1 MASDIIHITCSASR
15 LYRFPGVITEMG
27 SAEGLG
33 WNGASGRNRIE
44 GLGQALA
51 WGPCRQ
57 ASREVPPPLGP
68 GLHGDVLASRM
79 PLGQGPRKARPA
91 ARGNSHFRFP
101 SAGLIG
107 FLFMLRALVAANF
120 NTIYIYTAE
129 VSVGEGG
136 TGGRSALDAWSCME
150 SAPMAS
156 TDFP

>member
-1 MASDIIHITCSASR
+1 MPGGPAVKPAGRWHLPWGLVSMGMYWR
-15 LYRFPGVITEMG
+15 LGCPWVRAPGRRG
-27 SAEGLG
+27 
-33 WNGASGRNRIE
+33 
-44 GLGQALA
+44 
-51 WGPCRQ
+51 
-57 ASREVPPPLGP
+57 
-68 GLHGDVLASRM
+68 
-79 PLGQGPRKARPA
+79 PA
-91 ARGNSHFRFP
+91 ACGNSHFRFP

-136 TGGRSALDAWSCME
+136 TGGRSVLDAWSCME